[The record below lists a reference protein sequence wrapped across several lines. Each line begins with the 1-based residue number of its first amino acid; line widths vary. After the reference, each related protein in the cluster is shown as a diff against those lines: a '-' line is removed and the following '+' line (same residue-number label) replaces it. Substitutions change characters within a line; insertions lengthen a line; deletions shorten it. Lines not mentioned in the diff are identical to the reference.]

1 MHDEIHFGKH
11 TCNSTFD
18 IEGTQQESIRGLKNM
33 NKIRLNTWMNK
44 RTKTWLKRS
53 QKHYWVILKGLRN
66 TNNMRTRKHEWI
78 RGHQNMNEYEDSKN
92 EWIRGLTKTWMN
104 MRTQRHKWILELK
117 NINEYE
123 DSKT

>member
-1 MHDEIHFGKH
+1 
-11 TCNSTFD
+11 
-18 IEGTQQESIRGLKNM
+18 
-33 NKIRLNTWMNK
+33 
-44 RTKTWLKRS
+44 
-53 QKHYWVILKGLRN
+53 
-66 TNNMRTRKHEWI
+66 
-78 RGHQNMNEYEDSKN
+78 MNEYEDSKN